1 MVSFSSDASP
11 FIFKLS
17 RVLFKT
23 MGTILNQL
31 LQLIF
36 SKIRVQNKANKTV
49 SDFTPYNKLIGPS
62 TDIVVDS

>member
-1 MVSFSSDASP
+1 
-11 FIFKLS
+11 
-17 RVLFKT
+17 